1 MTNKQELIECI
12 EAEGKA
18 LRDSI
23 EHAIILS
30 GNNITD
36 AIADGF
42 RSLEDKLEEI
52 ADRTE

>member
-30 GNNITD
+30 GNKIAD

-42 RSLEDKLEEI
+42 RAIEDKLNKGEI
-52 ADRTE
+52 E